1 MAKGAAKFVRMSKN
15 AKYWICQLIGW
26 GGWLTL
32 QLFIAYQYAPETYL
46 TPELKRNLFFFALF
60 SDFIWFIIVTHILRI
75 ILKRMNWLKFSPERI
90 FLMFI
95 TGVLCTALVSFY
107 GSKYT
112 TELPGASFEKYEI
125 NERKGKAELMEKDMK
140 VANTDYYLYEKN
152 NVFDSSKYVAAHKIQ
167 MSTGWSR
174 DKNGNWQFE
183 EQRKGRNFW
192 GLVFNFILTAMWLL
206 IYVVWHYVD
215 KNRRDQLDKLRLEG
229 VVKSLELK
237 TIKSHINPHFIFNA
251 LNSIRALVDENPE
264 RARTA
269 ITELSNILR
278 SSLKAETL
286 ETVPLQQ
293 ELDIIKDYLAL
304 EHMRFEE
311 RLRIEMDIDPD
322 TLNQPVPPMML
333 QTLVENAIK
342 HGISKDV
349 NGGLI
354 RICSYFKDNHH
365 ELIVQNTGSLQS
377 FKSFSPQ
384 GFGLKS
390 TQDRLNLLYNNQ
402 ARFEIEDK
410 NGNMVQSRVIMPLGE
425 IL

>member
-1 MAKGAAKFVRMSKN
+1 MSKS

-32 QLFIAYQYAPETYL
+32 QLFIAYQYAPDAYL
-46 TPELKRNLFFFALF
+46 TPETKRNLFFFALF
-60 SDFIWFIIVTHILRI
+60 SDFVWFIIVTHVLRI
-75 ILKRMNWLKFSPERI
+75 ILKRLKWLRFSPDKI

-95 TGVLCTALVSFY
+95 AGVLCTAVISFY

-112 TELPGASFEKYEI
+112 LEIPSTSFEKYEI
-125 NERKGKAELMEKDMK
+125 NERKVKAEQLEKEMN
-140 VANTDYYLYEKN
+140 VAGTDYFIYEN
-152 NVFDSSKYVAAHKIQ
+152 NHVLDSMKYRTAQKIK
-167 MSTGWSR
+167 MNTGWFR
-174 DKNGNWQFE
+174 DKTGNWHFE

-192 GLVFNFILTAMWLL
+192 GVVFNFILTSMWLL

-229 VVKSLELK
+229 MVKSLELK

-293 ELDIIKDYLAL
+293 ELDIIQDYLAL

-322 TLNQPVPPMML
+322 TLNQPIPPMML

-349 NGGLI
+349 NGGVI

-377 FKSFSPQ
+377 FKSGTP

-390 TQDRLNLLYNNQ
+390 TQDRLNLLYNNK
-402 ARFEIEDK
+402 AHFEIEDK
-410 NGNMVQSRVIMPLGE
+410 GGNMVQSKIIMPVSE

>member
-1 MAKGAAKFVRMSKN
+1 MNKTT
-15 AKYWICQLIGW
+15 KYWACQVIGW
-26 GGWLTL
+26 GGWLML
-32 QLFIAYQYAPETYL
+32 QLFIAFQYVPDAYL
-46 TPELKRNLFFFALF
+46 TPQEKRNLFYFALF
-60 SDFIWFIIVTHILRI
+60 SDFVWFIVATHILRYF
-75 ILKRMNWLKFSPERI
+75 LKKINWLRLAPNKI
-90 FLMFI
+90 FMMFVA
-95 TGVLCTALVSFY
+95 GVIFTASLSFY

-112 TELPGASFEKYEI
+112 LEIPGMSFEKYEI
-125 NERKGKAELMEKDMK
+125 NERKGKAALMEKEMN
-140 VANTDYYLYEKN
+140 VANTDYYLFEKN
-152 NVFDSSKYVAAHKIQ
+152 NLLDSNKYVTARKIK
-167 MSTGWSR
+167 MTTGWSR
-174 DKNGNWQFE
+174 DKKGNWQFE

-192 GLVFNFILTAMWLL
+192 GVVFNFILCAMWLL
-206 IYVVWHYVD
+206 IYLVWHYVD
-215 KNRRDQLDKLRLEG
+215 KNRKDQLDKLRLEG
-229 VVKSLELK
+229 MVKSLELK

-293 ELDIIKDYLAL
+293 ELDIVQDYLAL

-311 RLRIEMDIDPD
+311 RLKIEMEIDPF
-322 TLNQPVPPMML
+322 TLHQPIPPMML

-349 NGGLI
+349 DGGLI
-354 RICSYFKDNHH
+354 RISSCYKNDRH
-365 ELIVQNTGSLQS
+365 ELIVQNTGNLRSYKAGS
-377 FKSFSPQ
+377 SPA

-390 TQDRLNLLYNNQ
+390 TEDRLNLLYSHR
-402 ARFEIEDK
+402 AKFEISEK
-410 NGNMVQSRVIMPLGE
+410 NGNLVESKIIMPIVE